1 MYYENFEN
9 AVKNLKIL
17 RQKLEE
23 LGFEG
28 EWIRLLTYS
37 DSTSPVYSIC
47 YSKKFKLDEIEYD
60 KLRGDNLTDKYVN
73 FVADIVKEYMGCDIT
88 DSDCG
93 FCQITSK
100 DLDKSSQLWGMDF
113 MEKDKS
119 KSYIFV
125 RCEICINKI
134 LTSNYKKDYLK
145 QSPLIGERKIP
156 I

>member
-23 LGFEG
+23 LGFDG

-73 FVADIVKEYMGCDIT
+73 FVADIVKEYMECDIT
-88 DSDCG
+88 DSDYG
-93 FCQITSK
+93 FCQITGK

-119 KSYIFV
+119 KSYIFR
-125 RCEICINKI
+125 RCEI
-134 LTSNYKKDYLK
+134 
-145 QSPLIGERKIP
+145 
-156 I
+156 

>member
-9 AVKNLKIL
+9 AVKNLKTL

-23 LGFEG
+23 LGFDG
-28 EWIRLLTYS
+28 EWIRLLTYN

-73 FVADIVKEYMGCDIT
+73 FVADIVKEYMECDIT
-88 DSDCG
+88 DSDYG
-93 FCQITSK
+93 FCQITGK

-119 KSYIFV
+119 KSYIFI
-125 RCEICINKI
+125 RCEICINKT
-134 LTSNYKKDYLK
+134 LVSNYKKDYLK

>member
-1 MYYENFEN
+1 MYYENFQN

-23 LGFEG
+23 LGFDG

-73 FVADIVKEYMGCDIT
+73 FVADIVKEYMECDIT
-88 DSDCG
+88 DSDYG
-93 FCQITSK
+93 FCQITGK

-119 KSYIFV
+119 KSYIFI
-125 RCEICINKI
+125 RCEICINKT
-134 LTSNYKKDYLK
+134 LASNYKKDYLK